1 MEEAAATAV
10 QLPDEVLRKIFL
22 LVKDTVALFR
32 CATACKRWCSLLV
45 SDPSFLRRC
54 LPEDACRSS
63 PFPGFFAQQRRPRG
77 LPEPCFVQG
86 PRPVF
91 GLLDCPR
98 LVGCA
103 DSAVPLTSRG
113 VLLLVR
119 VGDLPVLCNPL
130 TGRFK
135 SLPPLKL
142 NYGSS
147 NYSTGYAIL
156 TATDCSSSEDGDGDG
171 DGDELS
177 FFKVL
182 IMIIQ
187 KDTMQYRLHTFSS
200 AGDWGWST
208 CAGRVN
214 HNLTKT
220 GDVSTAK
227 LPIVIPRDPLSP
239 KTHDEPYFSLDAE
252 GRLTLFSLQLD
263 CNQLDI
269 WTWHDDGRPVPTL
282 LKLDP
287 PSKKKKKTKAGR
299 GVEYACLGEKNG
311 TLLIKD
317 DQQRVYA
324 VSVKT
329 GVMQEV
335 ADCPRGGV
343 GRREIVPLEIDWP
356 ALIVSRLRE
365 LAME

>member
-1 MEEAAATAV
+1 M
-10 QLPDEVLRKIFL
+10 
-22 LVKDTVALFR
+22 
-32 CATACKRWCSLLV
+32 
-45 SDPSFLRRC
+45 SDPSLVRRC

-113 VLLLVR
+113 GLLLVR

-135 SLPPLKL
+135 SLPPLKH
-142 NYGSS
+142 NCGSS
-147 NYSTGYAIL
+147 ANYSTGYAIL
-156 TATDCSSSEDGDGDG
+156 TAADCSSSSGV

-182 IMIIQ
+182 TMTIQ
-187 KDTMQYRLHTFSS
+187 KDAMQYRLHTFSS

-208 CAGRVN
+208 RSGRVN
-214 HNLTKT
+214 HNLCVPLSQQNAVVCGGAARWFFCNKSGLHSFDVGTKT
-220 GDVSTAK
+220 GDVSMAK
-227 LPIVIPRDPLSP
+227 LLKVIPRDPLSP
-239 KTHDEPYFSLDAE
+239 KAYDEPYLSLDAE

-263 CNQLDI
+263 GNQVDI
-269 WTWHDDGRPVPTL
+269 WTWHHDGRCIPTL

-287 PSKKKKKTKAGR
+287 PSRKKNKNKKAGCR
-299 GVEYACLGEKNG
+299 VEYACLGEKNG
-311 TLLIKD
+311 TLLIQD

-335 ADCPRGGV
+335 ADCPLGGV

-356 ALIVSRLRE
+356 ALFVSRLGE